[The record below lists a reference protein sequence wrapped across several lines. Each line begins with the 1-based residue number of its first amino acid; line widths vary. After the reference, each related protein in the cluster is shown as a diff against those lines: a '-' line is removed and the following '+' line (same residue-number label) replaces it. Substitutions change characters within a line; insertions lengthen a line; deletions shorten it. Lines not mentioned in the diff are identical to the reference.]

1 MTFINILYYLV
12 FNMISWKEFLNEGA
26 LTNYRTEKEGKKLT
40 YNNFKDTFET
50 ILCKLIDERIPFWFD
65 CQGIGGEVNGCTKLG
80 YLMNESINGQS
91 FNGYILDS
99 TKTTEQIKSFLSSK
113 VLPNI
118 IVEKPGKLYIGRSVY
133 SDLTKATDID
143 TITVVVKAFK
153 NYYKDKGLTS
163 REISG
168 NKYETKVNIDFLCD
182 LNTVNNIIDFVF

>member
-1 MTFINILYYLV
+1 
-12 FNMISWKEFLNEGA
+12 MISWKEFLNEGA

-40 YNNFKDTFET
+40 YNDFKDTFET
-50 ILCKLIDERIPFWFD
+50 ILCRLIDERIPFWFD
-65 CQGIGGEVNGCTKLG
+65 CQGINGEVKDCTKLG
-80 YLMNESINGQS
+80 YLMNEYINGQS

-118 IVEKPGKLYIGRSVY
+118 IIEKPGKLYIGRSVY

-153 NYYKDKGLTS
+153 NYYKDKGLSS